1 MPKRTDIRKILVI
14 GSGPIVIGQAAEF
27 DYSGTQA
34 TMSLKEEGYEVVLVN
49 SNPATIMTD
58 AEMADRVY
66 IEPLTL
72 ELLER
77 IIRKERPDAI
87 LPTLGGQTGLN
98 LAKDLSET
106 GILAEMGIELLGTK
120 LTAIEEAEDREAFKD
135 LMDRLHEPVPE
146 STIATTVDDALTFA
160 TMHGYPVIVRPAYTL
175 GGTGGGIATT
185 PTELAEITANG
196 LELSP
201 VTQVLIEKSI
211 AGFKEIEFEVMRD
224 AADNA
229 LIVASM
235 ENFDPVGIHTGDS
248 IVVAPVQTLSDR
260 ELQMMRDAALKIIRA
275 LKIEGGVNI
284 QMALNPES
292 FQYYIIEVNPRV
304 SRSSALASK
313 ATGYPIAKMAA
324 KIAIGLTL
332 DEIIN
337 PVTGTTMAQ
346 FEPALDYVIVKI
358 PRWPFDKFANADR
371 RLGTQMKATGE
382 VMAIGRN
389 LEEAMNKA
397 IRSLEIGTLS
407 LRDIRFENLATAEL
421 VDMLMPARDDRLFT
435 IGELFR
441 RGITLTELHAAT
453 QIDEFFLD
461 KVLHLIE
468 IETQLTHE
476 VGDVDTLAL
485 AKRNGFSDQTIA
497 DIWGMTTDDIR
508 QRRQQLQL
516 QSVYKMVDTVAAE
529 FASQTP
535 YYYATF
541 EQEDE
546 SAVSEKPSVLVL
558 GSGPIRIGQGVEFD
572 YATVH
577 AVKAIQAAGYEAIIM
592 NSNPETVSTDFSVS
606 DKLYFEPLTLE
617 DVLNV
622 INHEQPLG
630 VVVQF
635 GGQTAINLA
644 APLAARGV
652 NILGTTVENLDR
664 AEDREAF
671 DQVIKALQL
680 PQPVGKTA
688 TTVPGALAAAEEVGY
703 HVLVRPSYVLGGRA
717 MEIVTNAAELTDY
730 MGRAVKVSNDHP
742 VLIDSYLVGAEAEVD
757 VLSDGET
764 VVIPGIMEHIE
775 RAGVYSGDSMS
786 VYPSQTLS
794 QKVKDE
800 MVAASIALAKSLQT
814 VGLMNVQFVIHDNT
828 AYVIEVNPRASRTV
842 PFISKVTHLQ
852 LAQLATQVMLDQR
865 LADFGLTTGLV
876 PEPTTVHVKAPIFS
890 FTKLPEVD
898 SLLGPEMKL
907 TGEVMGSDT
916 TFEKALYKAF
926 EASNTKVPTFGNV
939 LLTVAYLRANQ
950 LAVEIL
956 DKISESDNNAVSAL
970 RNGHLQIAINTT
982 RQDGTTISDGQR
994 IRHAAIENA
1003 VPLFTAFD
1011 TVGAL
1016 LRVLESQGFT
1026 VTAMA

>member
-1 MPKRTDIRKILVI
+1 
-14 GSGPIVIGQAAEF
+14 
-27 DYSGTQA
+27 
-34 TMSLKEEGYEVVLVN
+34 
-49 SNPATIMTD
+49 
-58 AEMADRVY
+58 
-66 IEPLTL
+66 
-72 ELLER
+72 
-77 IIRKERPDAI
+77 
-87 LPTLGGQTGLN
+87 
-98 LAKDLSET
+98 
-106 GILAEMGIELLGTK
+106 
-120 LTAIEEAEDREAFKD
+120 
-135 LMDRLHEPVPE
+135 
-146 STIATTVDDALTFA
+146 
-160 TMHGYPVIVRPAYTL
+160 
-175 GGTGGGIATT
+175 
-185 PTELAEITANG
+185 
-196 LELSP
+196 
-201 VTQVLIEKSI
+201 
-211 AGFKEIEFEVMRD
+211 
-224 AADNA
+224 
-229 LIVASM
+229 
-235 ENFDPVGIHTGDS
+235 
-248 IVVAPVQTLSDR
+248 
-260 ELQMMRDAALKIIRA
+260 
-275 LKIEGGVNI
+275 
-284 QMALNPES
+284 
-292 FQYYIIEVNPRV
+292 
-304 SRSSALASK
+304 
-313 ATGYPIAKMAA
+313 
-324 KIAIGLTL
+324 
-332 DEIIN
+332 
-337 PVTGTTMAQ
+337 
-346 FEPALDYVIVKI
+346 
-358 PRWPFDKFANADR
+358 
-371 RLGTQMKATGE
+371 
-382 VMAIGRN
+382 
-389 LEEAMNKA
+389 
-397 IRSLEIGTLS
+397 
-407 LRDIRFENLATAEL
+407 
-421 VDMLMPARDDRLFT
+421 
-435 IGELFR
+435 
-441 RGITLTELHAAT
+441 
-453 QIDEFFLD
+453 
-461 KVLHLIE
+461 
-468 IETQLTHE
+468 
-476 VGDVDTLAL
+476 
-485 AKRNGFSDQTIA
+485 
-497 DIWGMTTDDIR
+497 
-508 QRRQQLQL
+508 
-516 QSVYKMVDTVAAE
+516 MVDTVAAE

-546 SAVSEKPSVLVL
+546 SVVSEKPSVLVL

-622 INHEQPLG
+622 IDHEQPLG

-703 HVLVRPSYVLGGRA
+703 PVLVRPSYVLGGRA

-775 RAGVYSGDSMS
+775 RAGVHSGDSMS

-852 LAQLATQVMLDQR
+852 LAQLATQVMLGQR
-865 LADFGLTTGLV
+865 LADLGLTTGLV

-898 SLLGPEMKL
+898 SLLGPEMKS

-926 EASNTKVPTFGNV
+926 EASNIKVPTFGNV
-939 LLTVAYLRANQ
+939 LLTVADEDKEEALVLAKRFADLGFQLVATAGTGAYLRDNQ

-956 DKISESDNNAVSAL
+956 DKINESDNNAVSAL

-982 RQDGTTISDGQR
+982 RQDGATISDGQR

-1016 LRVLESQGFT
+1016 LRVLESQGFA

>member
-1 MPKRTDIRKILVI
+1 M
-14 GSGPIVIGQAAEF
+14 
-27 DYSGTQA
+27 
-34 TMSLKEEGYEVVLVN
+34 
-49 SNPATIMTD
+49 
-58 AEMADRVY
+58 
-66 IEPLTL
+66 
-72 ELLER
+72 
-77 IIRKERPDAI
+77 
-87 LPTLGGQTGLN
+87 
-98 LAKDLSET
+98 
-106 GILAEMGIELLGTK
+106 
-120 LTAIEEAEDREAFKD
+120 
-135 LMDRLHEPVPE
+135 
-146 STIATTVDDALTFA
+146 
-160 TMHGYPVIVRPAYTL
+160 
-175 GGTGGGIATT
+175 
-185 PTELAEITANG
+185 
-196 LELSP
+196 
-201 VTQVLIEKSI
+201 
-211 AGFKEIEFEVMRD
+211 
-224 AADNA
+224 
-229 LIVASM
+229 
-235 ENFDPVGIHTGDS
+235 
-248 IVVAPVQTLSDR
+248 
-260 ELQMMRDAALKIIRA
+260 
-275 LKIEGGVNI
+275 
-284 QMALNPES
+284 
-292 FQYYIIEVNPRV
+292 

-324 KIAIGLTL
+324 KIAVGLTL

-389 LEEAMNKA
+389 IEEAMNKA
-397 IRSLEIGTLS
+397 IRSLEIGALS
-407 LRDIRFENLATAEL
+407 LRDNRFENLATAEL
-421 VDMLMPARDDRLFT
+421 VDMLMPARDDRLFM

-441 RGITLTELHAAT
+441 RGVTLAELHAAT

-476 VGDVDTLAL
+476 VGDADTLAL
-485 AKRNGFSDQTIA
+485 AKRNGFADQTIA
-497 DIWGMTTDDIR
+497 DIWGMTMDDIR

-546 SAVSEKPSVLVL
+546 SVVSEKPSVLVL

-622 INHEQPLG
+622 IDHEQPLG

-703 HVLVRPSYVLGGRA
+703 PVLVRPSYVLGGRA

-775 RAGVYSGDSMS
+775 RAGVHSGDSMS

-852 LAQLATQVMLDQR
+852 LAQLATQVMLGQR
-865 LADFGLTTGLV
+865 LADLGLTTGLV

-898 SLLGPEMKL
+898 SLLGPEMKS

-926 EASNTKVPTFGNV
+926 EASNIKVPTFGNV
-939 LLTVAYLRANQ
+939 LLTVADEDKEEALVLAKRFADLGFQLVATAGTGAYLRDNQ

-982 RQDGTTISDGQR
+982 RQDGATISDGQR

-1016 LRVLESQGFT
+1016 LRVLESQGFA

>member
-1 MPKRTDIRKILVI
+1 
-14 GSGPIVIGQAAEF
+14 
-27 DYSGTQA
+27 
-34 TMSLKEEGYEVVLVN
+34 
-49 SNPATIMTD
+49 
-58 AEMADRVY
+58 
-66 IEPLTL
+66 
-72 ELLER
+72 
-77 IIRKERPDAI
+77 
-87 LPTLGGQTGLN
+87 
-98 LAKDLSET
+98 
-106 GILAEMGIELLGTK
+106 
-120 LTAIEEAEDREAFKD
+120 
-135 LMDRLHEPVPE
+135 
-146 STIATTVDDALTFA
+146 
-160 TMHGYPVIVRPAYTL
+160 
-175 GGTGGGIATT
+175 
-185 PTELAEITANG
+185 
-196 LELSP
+196 
-201 VTQVLIEKSI
+201 
-211 AGFKEIEFEVMRD
+211 
-224 AADNA
+224 
-229 LIVASM
+229 
-235 ENFDPVGIHTGDS
+235 
-248 IVVAPVQTLSDR
+248 
-260 ELQMMRDAALKIIRA
+260 
-275 LKIEGGVNI
+275 
-284 QMALNPES
+284 
-292 FQYYIIEVNPRV
+292 RV

-324 KIAIGLTL
+324 KIAVGLTL

-389 LEEAMNKA
+389 IEEAMNKA
-397 IRSLEIGTLS
+397 IRSLEIGALS
-407 LRDIRFENLATAEL
+407 LRDNRFENLATAEL
-421 VDMLMPARDDRLFT
+421 VDMLMPARDDRLFM

-441 RGITLTELHAAT
+441 RGVTLAELHAAT

-476 VGDVDTLAL
+476 VGDADTLAL
-485 AKRNGFSDQTIA
+485 AKRNGFADQTIA
-497 DIWGMTTDDIR
+497 DIWGMTMDDIR

-546 SAVSEKPSVLVL
+546 SVVSEKPSVLVL

-622 INHEQPLG
+622 IDHEQPLG

-703 HVLVRPSYVLGGRA
+703 PVLVRPSYVLGGRA

-775 RAGVYSGDSMS
+775 RAGVHSGDSMS

-852 LAQLATQVMLDQR
+852 LAQLATQVMLGQR
-865 LADFGLTTGLV
+865 LADLGLTTGLV

-898 SLLGPEMKL
+898 SLLGPEMKS

-926 EASNTKVPTFGNV
+926 EASNIKVPTFGNV
-939 LLTVAYLRANQ
+939 LLTVADEDKEEALVLAKRFADLGFQLVATAGTGAYLRDNQ

-982 RQDGTTISDGQR
+982 RQDGATISDGQR

-1016 LRVLESQGFT
+1016 LRVLESQGFA

>member
-1 MPKRTDIRKILVI
+1 
-14 GSGPIVIGQAAEF
+14 
-27 DYSGTQA
+27 
-34 TMSLKEEGYEVVLVN
+34 
-49 SNPATIMTD
+49 
-58 AEMADRVY
+58 
-66 IEPLTL
+66 
-72 ELLER
+72 
-77 IIRKERPDAI
+77 
-87 LPTLGGQTGLN
+87 
-98 LAKDLSET
+98 
-106 GILAEMGIELLGTK
+106 
-120 LTAIEEAEDREAFKD
+120 
-135 LMDRLHEPVPE
+135 
-146 STIATTVDDALTFA
+146 
-160 TMHGYPVIVRPAYTL
+160 
-175 GGTGGGIATT
+175 
-185 PTELAEITANG
+185 
-196 LELSP
+196 
-201 VTQVLIEKSI
+201 
-211 AGFKEIEFEVMRD
+211 
-224 AADNA
+224 
-229 LIVASM
+229 
-235 ENFDPVGIHTGDS
+235 
-248 IVVAPVQTLSDR
+248 
-260 ELQMMRDAALKIIRA
+260 
-275 LKIEGGVNI
+275 
-284 QMALNPES
+284 
-292 FQYYIIEVNPRV
+292 
-304 SRSSALASK
+304 
-313 ATGYPIAKMAA
+313 
-324 KIAIGLTL
+324 
-332 DEIIN
+332 
-337 PVTGTTMAQ
+337 
-346 FEPALDYVIVKI
+346 
-358 PRWPFDKFANADR
+358 
-371 RLGTQMKATGE
+371 MK
-382 VMAIGRN
+382 AIGRN
-389 LEEAMNKA
+389 IEEAMNKA
-397 IRSLEIGTLS
+397 IRSLEIGALS
-407 LRDIRFENLATAEL
+407 LRDNRFENLATAEL
-421 VDMLMPARDDRLFT
+421 VDMLMPARDDRLFM

-441 RGITLTELHAAT
+441 RGVTLAELHAAT

-476 VGDVDTLAL
+476 VGDADTLAL
-485 AKRNGFSDQTIA
+485 AKRNGFADQTIA
-497 DIWGMTTDDIR
+497 DIWGMTMDDIR

-546 SAVSEKPSVLVL
+546 SVVSEKPSVLVL

-622 INHEQPLG
+622 IDHEQPLG

-703 HVLVRPSYVLGGRA
+703 PVLVRPSYVLGGRA

-775 RAGVYSGDSMS
+775 RAGVHSGDSMS

-852 LAQLATQVMLDQR
+852 LAQLATQVMLGQR
-865 LADFGLTTGLV
+865 LADLGLTTGLV

-898 SLLGPEMKL
+898 SLLGPEMKS

-926 EASNTKVPTFGNV
+926 EASNIKVPTFGNV
-939 LLTVAYLRANQ
+939 LLTVADEDKEEALVLAKRFADLGFQLVATAGTGAYLRDNQ

-982 RQDGTTISDGQR
+982 RQDGATISDGQR

-1016 LRVLESQGFT
+1016 LRVLESQGFA

>member
-1 MPKRTDIRKILVI
+1 M
-14 GSGPIVIGQAAEF
+14 
-27 DYSGTQA
+27 
-34 TMSLKEEGYEVVLVN
+34 
-49 SNPATIMTD
+49 
-58 AEMADRVY
+58 
-66 IEPLTL
+66 
-72 ELLER
+72 
-77 IIRKERPDAI
+77 
-87 LPTLGGQTGLN
+87 
-98 LAKDLSET
+98 
-106 GILAEMGIELLGTK
+106 
-120 LTAIEEAEDREAFKD
+120 
-135 LMDRLHEPVPE
+135 
-146 STIATTVDDALTFA
+146 
-160 TMHGYPVIVRPAYTL
+160 
-175 GGTGGGIATT
+175 
-185 PTELAEITANG
+185 
-196 LELSP
+196 
-201 VTQVLIEKSI
+201 
-211 AGFKEIEFEVMRD
+211 
-224 AADNA
+224 
-229 LIVASM
+229 
-235 ENFDPVGIHTGDS
+235 
-248 IVVAPVQTLSDR
+248 
-260 ELQMMRDAALKIIRA
+260 
-275 LKIEGGVNI
+275 
-284 QMALNPES
+284 
-292 FQYYIIEVNPRV
+292 
-304 SRSSALASK
+304 
-313 ATGYPIAKMAA
+313 
-324 KIAIGLTL
+324 
-332 DEIIN
+332 
-337 PVTGTTMAQ
+337 
-346 FEPALDYVIVKI
+346 
-358 PRWPFDKFANADR
+358 
-371 RLGTQMKATGE
+371 
-382 VMAIGRN
+382 
-389 LEEAMNKA
+389 
-397 IRSLEIGTLS
+397 
-407 LRDIRFENLATAEL
+407 
-421 VDMLMPARDDRLFT
+421 
-435 IGELFR
+435 
-441 RGITLTELHAAT
+441 
-453 QIDEFFLD
+453 
-461 KVLHLIE
+461 
-468 IETQLTHE
+468 
-476 VGDVDTLAL
+476 
-485 AKRNGFSDQTIA
+485 
-497 DIWGMTTDDIR
+497 
-508 QRRQQLQL
+508 
-516 QSVYKMVDTVAAE
+516 
-529 FASQTP
+529 
-535 YYYATF
+535 
-541 EQEDE
+541 
-546 SAVSEKPSVLVL
+546 LVL
-558 GSGPIRIGQGVEFD
+558 GSGPIHIGQGVEFD

-622 INHEQPLG
+622 IDHEQPLG

-680 PQPVGKTA
+680 PQSVGKTA
-688 TTVPGALAAAEEVGY
+688 TTVPGALAASEEVGY
-703 HVLVRPSYVLGGRA
+703 PVLVRPSYVLGGRA

-775 RAGVYSGDSMS
+775 RTGVHSGDSMS

-898 SLLGPEMKL
+898 SLLGPEMKS

>member
-1 MPKRTDIRKILVI
+1 
-14 GSGPIVIGQAAEF
+14 
-27 DYSGTQA
+27 
-34 TMSLKEEGYEVVLVN
+34 
-49 SNPATIMTD
+49 
-58 AEMADRVY
+58 
-66 IEPLTL
+66 
-72 ELLER
+72 
-77 IIRKERPDAI
+77 
-87 LPTLGGQTGLN
+87 
-98 LAKDLSET
+98 
-106 GILAEMGIELLGTK
+106 
-120 LTAIEEAEDREAFKD
+120 
-135 LMDRLHEPVPE
+135 
-146 STIATTVDDALTFA
+146 
-160 TMHGYPVIVRPAYTL
+160 
-175 GGTGGGIATT
+175 
-185 PTELAEITANG
+185 
-196 LELSP
+196 
-201 VTQVLIEKSI
+201 
-211 AGFKEIEFEVMRD
+211 
-224 AADNA
+224 
-229 LIVASM
+229 
-235 ENFDPVGIHTGDS
+235 
-248 IVVAPVQTLSDR
+248 
-260 ELQMMRDAALKIIRA
+260 
-275 LKIEGGVNI
+275 
-284 QMALNPES
+284 
-292 FQYYIIEVNPRV
+292 
-304 SRSSALASK
+304 
-313 ATGYPIAKMAA
+313 MAA
-324 KIAIGLTL
+324 KIAVGLTL

-389 LEEAMNKA
+389 IEEAMNKA
-397 IRSLEIGTLS
+397 IRSLEIGALS
-407 LRDIRFENLATAEL
+407 LRDNRFENLATAEL
-421 VDMLMPARDDRLFT
+421 VDMLMPARDDRLFM

-441 RGITLTELHAAT
+441 RGVTLAELHAAT

-476 VGDVDTLAL
+476 VGDADTLAL
-485 AKRNGFSDQTIA
+485 AKRNGFADQTIA
-497 DIWGMTTDDIR
+497 DIWGMTMDDIR

-546 SAVSEKPSVLVL
+546 SVVSEKPSVLVL

-622 INHEQPLG
+622 IDHEQPLG

-703 HVLVRPSYVLGGRA
+703 PVLVRPSYVLGGRA

-775 RAGVYSGDSMS
+775 RAGVHSGDSMS

-852 LAQLATQVMLDQR
+852 LAQLATQVMLGQR
-865 LADFGLTTGLV
+865 LADLGLTTGLV

-898 SLLGPEMKL
+898 SLLGPEMKS

-926 EASNTKVPTFGNV
+926 EASNIKVPTFGNV
-939 LLTVAYLRANQ
+939 LLTVADEDKEEALVLAKRFADLGFQLVATAGTGAYLRDNQ

-982 RQDGTTISDGQR
+982 RQDGATISDGQR

-1016 LRVLESQGFT
+1016 LRVLESQGFA

>member
-982 RQDGTTISDGQR
+982 RQDGTTISDG
-994 IRHAAIENA
+994 
-1003 VPLFTAFD
+1003 
-1011 TVGAL
+1011 
-1016 LRVLESQGFT
+1016 
-1026 VTAMA
+1026 